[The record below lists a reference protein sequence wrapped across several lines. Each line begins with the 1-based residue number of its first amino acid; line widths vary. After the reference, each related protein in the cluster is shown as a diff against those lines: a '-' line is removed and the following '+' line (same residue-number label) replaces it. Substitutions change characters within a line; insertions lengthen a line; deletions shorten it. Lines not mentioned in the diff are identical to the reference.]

1 MTNEIQNESMFGK
14 DHFLYTY
21 THDFHIN
28 VDIILTEMQNDLK
41 VNNHYF
47 HSSGVF

>member
-1 MTNEIQNESMFGK
+1 MFGK
-14 DHFLYTY
+14 GHFSYTY

-28 VDIILTEMQNDLK
+28 VDIILTGEMQNDLK